1 MRQRKESKFREKY
14 QFWLWIKSFTIKGVN
29 ICGPFASQVQPGKQ
43 MLLQTGLC
51 TLN

>member
-1 MRQRKESKFREKY
+1 MRQRKESKFIEKC
-14 QFWLWIKSFTIKGVN
+14 QFCVWIKSSAVRGVN
-29 ICGPFASQVQPGKQ
+29 TCGPFASQVQPGKQ